1 MSAGAFHNLGQSSK
15 VKLGIA
21 IFVIGIFVLP
31 VGWKV
36 SMILAGDLTV
46 PSVATL
52 IALDPPAEF
61 EAVVKAMGFVVSER
75 AHFTELNM
83 ATTSVRSPKGV
94 VEQEAFELLAKRFP
108 GLVLMSGSDESIDIT
123 TAAGGAQ

>member
-1 MSAGAFHNLGQSSK
+1 MFGQTPSGTRKTVAAKDETKMSAGVLHNLGQSNK

-36 SMILAGDLTV
+36 STILAGDVTE
-46 PSVATL
+46 PGVATL

-61 EAVVKAMGFVVSER
+61 EAVVKAMGFVVAER
-75 AHFTELNM
+75 A
-83 ATTSVRSPKGV
+83 
-94 VEQEAFELLAKRFP
+94 
-108 GLVLMSGSDESIDIT
+108 
-123 TAAGGAQ
+123 